1 MGKTQRKYSY
11 WLSNCALKKRVCSDI
26 KFNDLSLW
34 WLSNL
39 VNRDNV
45 NNQGWYED
53 LNKIF
58 NNKKIKYN
66 YNFLYARF
74 LIKFIKN
81 LVLKF
86 IFTLFIKIFFKN
98 KKKNHFII

>member
-1 MGKTQRKYSY
+1 MGKNAKKI
-11 WLSNCALKKRVCSDI
+11 LLLVIKLCLKKRVCSDI

-86 IFTLFIKIFFKN
+86 IFTLFIKIFLKI
-98 KKKNHFII
+98 KKNHFII

>member
-1 MGKTQRKYSY
+1 MKKKILGKSAKKI
-11 WLSNCALKKRVCSDI
+11 LLLVIKLCLKKSLFRY

-74 LIKFIKN
+74 
-81 LVLKF
+81 
-86 IFTLFIKIFFKN
+86 
-98 KKKNHFII
+98 